1 VQVLEGTLRDVVTPI
16 EDLVLVEDA
25 SDDEEVSQVTVDPI
39 SLITIEDAPMHSTAE
54 VNAAA
59 PQQMEDPPIKA
70 TSSSSATTRME
81 QDVACPPIHTPSPP
95 VVTTRRRRK
104 SYDKSSLR
112 RSVRLAQRS
121 MLKDLGIVGKD
132 GKLDGDAMQDIVDC
146 LKELLPPN
154 LLKSLM
160 GLKGLAFW
168 NLVAEV
174 SLPLRNAL

>member
-1 VQVLEGTLRDVVTPI
+1 
-16 EDLVLVEDA
+16 LVLVEDA
-25 SDDEEVSQVTVDPI
+25 SDDEEVVSQVTVDPI
-39 SLITIEDAPMHSTAE
+39 SLITIEDTPMHSTAE

-95 VVTTRRRRK
+95 VVTTRRRHK

-112 RSVRLAQRS
+112 RSVHLAQRS
-121 MLKDLGIVGKD
+121 VLKDLGIVGKD
-132 GKLDGDAMQDIVDC
+132 GKLDDDAMQDIVDC
-146 LKELLPPN
+146 LKELLPPD

-160 GLKGLAFW
+160 GLKGPAFW